1 MVACRYKNFSSRVKL
16 DISLVSLRSLVGYR
30 VAHSKRN
37 FISWRTMY
45 YSLFTNKLYS
55 FSALYFP
62 IYTHNIAAKVPTQH
76 LAENKAPRA
85 SVKHSNIHR
94 NTPQCYIAQGYTA
107 PYLNFSKAV
116 GAVLSSWQKIQ
127 ILHHG
132 FRYQTKQI
140 LVISRRCLVEDY

>member
-16 DISLVSLRSLVGYR
+16 DISLVGYR

-55 FSALYFP
+55 LSALYFP

-76 LAENKAPRA
+76 LAENKAPGA

-127 ILHHG
+127 ILPHG

-140 LVISRRCLVEDY
+140 LVISRRCLVEDD